1 MKKIGFVAPWYGE
14 KIPGGAEM
22 ELRGL
27 IHHLKAANVELEVLT
42 TCVKDFMSNWN
53 ENYYRAKTYQENG
66 ITVKRFRV
74 TPGDHFIFNNINE
87 KLINNMPITPEQET
101 VFVKNIINSKDLC
114 QYISDHQEEYSLYLF
129 RICSEQHIMGF

>member
-27 IHHLKAANVELEVLT
+27 VHHLKDVGVEVEVLT

-53 ENYYRAKTYQENG
+53 ENYYKEKDYKKYKFGKLYKT
-66 ITVKRFRV
+66 K
-74 TPGDHFIFNNINE
+74 
-87 KLINNMPITPEQET
+87 
-101 VFVKNIINSKDLC
+101 
-114 QYISDHQEEYSLYLF
+114 
-129 RICSEQHIMGF
+129 